1 MLKISSILLTILT
14 AVYFT
19 FGLNFVLF
27 NKIKNVLETSDGLSL
42 IFTATIPLFFV
53 AAFTII
59 FTPFISKY
67 IAKPFLVFLLITSG
81 IINYAAHSFGV
92 IFNQDMMV
100 NIFETAPKE
109 AASYLN
115 FKLVIWIFLSGIV
128 PSLLVIFT
136 KIEYKPFLK
145 ELLSKAVLIIVSG
158 AIILLIATFFYKD
171 YASIMRNNPKLQKDI
186 VPTYY
191 LSSTYKYI
199 KNRFFVAPLEY
210 QEIGMDAERV
220 TEEDDE
226 KYLFVVLVGETA
238 RAQNY
243 QLNGYARKTNAYTS
257 KINNVISFKNV
268 SSCGTATAVSLPCM
282 FSMMGRSDYSRAHF
296 DSQDNVIDIM
306 KRAGYK
312 QIWIDNNTGCK
323 GVCKNI
329 ENYETVKMPALDCKG
344 EECTDSVFLDV
355 IDEQIKSLN
364 GQDGIIYLHLLG
376 SHGPTYFKRYPPEF
390 AKFKPDCRTSD
401 LQNCTKEEI
410 VNAYDNT
417 ILFTDYVMSKVI
429 NGLDQYKDTY
439 KTGVIYM
446 SDHGESLGENGLY
459 LHGMPYGFAPEEQTH
474 IPFMVWLSDTM
485 IEHEKMDMKCM
496 KDTAQSGVFSHD
508 NLSHTLLEVMDV
520 KTTASDPKKDMW
532 EHCEYKSEQ

>member
-1 MLKISSILLTILT
+1 MLKISSISLTILT

-19 FGLNFVLF
+19 FGLNFVLAG
-27 NKIKNVLETSDGLSL
+27 KIYNILTTADGLGI
-42 IFTATIPLFFV
+42 IFITTIPLFFIS
-53 AAFTII
+53 ALTFI

-67 IAKPFLVFLLITSG
+67 IAKPFLVFILMASACV
-81 IINYAAHSFGV
+81 NYGAYTFGV
-92 IFNQDMMV
+92 IFNQDMLV
-100 NIFETAPKE
+100 NIFETATGE
-109 AASYLN
+109 AFSYLN
-115 FKLVIWIFLSGIV
+115 LKLVIWIFLSGIV

-136 KIEYKPFLK
+136 KIEYKSFFIEILRK
-145 ELLSKAVLIIVSG
+145 LLLMVVCAGII
-158 AIILLIATFFYKD
+158 ALIALFFYKD
-171 YASIMRNNPKLQKDI
+171 YASIARNNPKLQKDI

-191 LSSTYKYI
+191 LSSTFKYI
-199 KNRFFVAPLEY
+199 KNTYFTTPLKY
-210 QEIGMDAERV
+210 QEIGMDAKRIV
-220 TEEDDE
+220 EEENE
-226 KYLFVVLVGETA
+226 KYLFIFLIGETA

-243 QLNGYARKTNAYTS
+243 QLNGYERDTNAYTS
-257 KINNVISFKNV
+257 IIDNVISFKNV

-282 FSMMGRSDYSRAHF
+282 FSMMGRSNYSRAQF
-296 DSQDNVIDIM
+296 DSQDNVVDIL

-329 ENYETVKMPALDCKG
+329 ETHATTQIPELHCSG
-344 EECTDSVFLDV
+344 EECNDSVFLDV
-355 IDEQIKSLN
+355 IDEQINSLN

-376 SHGPTYFKRYPPEF
+376 SHGPTYYKRYPPEH

-401 LQNCTKEEI
+401 LQNCTREEI
-410 VNAYDNT
+410 INAYDNT
-417 ILFTDYVMSKVI
+417 ILYTDYVMSEVI
-429 NGLDQYKDTY
+429 KNLGKHEETY

-474 IPFMVWLSDTM
+474 IPFIVWLSDSM
-485 IEHEKMDMKCM
+485 IKHEKMDMKCM

-532 EHCEYKSEQ
+532 EHCEDKRE